1 MLDNQLMYRSRR
13 ECGAD
18 HEKRG
23 SSMEAPQ
30 VTPGPRR
37 TKLEPGIPPK
47 DEGPSTAQRD
57 AIHGLIG
64 KHVIERLGSPG
75 DLLRVQVRPVGGD
88 RYRVNIVVGKNV
100 TSSKIV
106 QSFFLVAD
114 GEGNIVSSSPT
125 IARVY

>member
-1 MLDNQLMYRSRR
+1 
-13 ECGAD
+13 
-18 HEKRG
+18 
-23 SSMEAPQ
+23 MEAPQ

-37 TKLEPGIPPK
+37 TKLEPGIPPM
-47 DEGPSTAQRD
+47 DEGLSRAQRD

-64 KHVIERLGSPG
+64 KQVVERVGSPG

-106 QSFFLVAD
+106 QSYFLRAD
-114 GEGNIVSSSPT
+114 DEGNIVSSTPT
-125 IARVY
+125 IARLY